1 MKVLSGGTGDY
12 MGQQTRVLLV
22 DKHELLFDSIEQT
35 IRQTNDLFLTG
46 KVAAEEAALAMCH
59 RYEPDVLLLSL
70 NALDRP
76 FAETISDWRQHCAHL
91 KTLVLLANPDETC
104 IRTLLDEGANGCF
117 LKEEPP
123 ARLPEAVRAIV
134 RGEIWLSQPLMA
146 KLAAPSVPV
155 ALLTEREQSLLRLIA
170 LEKTDGEIA
179 ESLHLSER
187 TVRRSLQRLYGKL
200 GVSGRV
206 GAAYEAGRQGLL
218 DNSP

>member
-1 MKVLSGGTGDY
+1 
-12 MGQQTRVLLV
+12 MGKQIRVLLV
-22 DKHELLFDSIEQT
+22 DKHELLFGSIEQT
-35 IRQTNDLFLTG
+35 IAQTNDLFLTG
-46 KVAAEEAALAMCH
+46 MVAAEEAALEMCR

-70 NALDRP
+70 NALNRP
-76 FAETISDWRQHCAHL
+76 FAETISDWRQHCARL
-91 KTLVLLANPDETC
+91 KTLVLLADPDETC

-123 ARLPEAVRAIV
+123 ARLPEAVRAIM
-134 RGEIWLSQPLMA
+134 RGEVWLSRPLVE
-146 KLAAPSVPV
+146 KLAAPFAALVD
-155 ALLTEREQSLLRLIA
+155 LLTEREQALLRLIA

-179 ESLHLSER
+179 ELLHLSER
-187 TVRRSLQRLYGKL
+187 MVRRSLQRLYGKL